1 MATTTTTIK
10 RTKFKLTTE
19 QLLDMFY
26 WLKLMRAFDLR
37 LSILVKQGKVRSGV
51 YTGIGQEAIIVGT
64 CFALRK
70 EDFICPLHR
79 DLGSFLMK
87 GVEPRAMMSQMF
99 GKATGLSK
107 GRDSALH
114 SGVSELGIFGNT
126 SMLGANLPVA
136 AGLGLTFKMEKT
148 DNVVVAYFGEGA
160 SNTGD
165 FHEALNFAGVQRL
178 PIVFVCEN
186 NLYAY
191 SVPVEKSMAIDDVA
205 DRAESYGFD
214 GVSIN
219 GNDVLAVY
227 QSTQGALARARN
239 GEGPTLIECKTY
251 RWHGHSEHDK
261 AFYRTDEELAMWK
274 SRDPIPTFT
283 TYLQAGNISERGE
296 AEGNR
301 RPRGGDDRRCRGI
314 CDERA
319 GPRVPRTRSRIS
331 MPKELTYL
339 EAIREALAEEMRR
352 DPKVFVLGEDVG
364 EYGGAFGVT
373 QGLFQ
378 EFGESRVIDTPISE
392 SAIVGIS
399 IGASLRGY
407 RPVAE
412 MQFADF
418 ISCGFDQI
426 VNQAATLR
434 YRYGGRASVPIV
446 VRAPSGGN
454 VGGGLYHSQNPE
466 AWFIHRP
473 GLKVVAP
480 STPFDAKGLLKAAIR
495 DDNPVV
501 YFEHKYLY
509 RRAKGAVPEGD
520 EIVPIGV
527 AATRR
532 EGDDIT
538 LLTYG
543 AMVQPSL
550 EAADRLS
557 KDGVEVEVI
566 DLRTLLPFDKDAI
579 LRSVE
584 KTNRAMIVHEDVK
597 TLGIGAELSAVIM
610 EERFDALDAP
620 VMRVTYPDT
629 HCPFSN
635 VLEAFNLPDADKITA
650 ALRKLAEY

>member
-1 MATTTTTIK
+1 
-10 RTKFKLTTE
+10 
-19 QLLDMFY
+19 
-26 WLKLMRAFDLR
+26 
-37 LSILVKQGKVRSGV
+37 
-51 YTGIGQEAIIVGT
+51 
-64 CFALRK
+64 
-70 EDFICPLHR
+70 
-79 DLGSFLMK
+79 
-87 GVEPRAMMSQMF
+87 
-99 GKATGLSK
+99 
-107 GRDSALH
+107 
-114 SGVSELGIFGNT
+114 
-126 SMLGANLPVA
+126 
-136 AGLGLTFKMEKT
+136 
-148 DNVVVAYFGEGA
+148 
-160 SNTGD
+160 
-165 FHEALNFAGVQRL
+165 
-178 PIVFVCEN
+178 
-186 NLYAY
+186 
-191 SVPVEKSMAIDDVA
+191 
-205 DRAESYGFD
+205 
-214 GVSIN
+214 
-219 GNDVLAVY
+219 
-227 QSTQGALARARN
+227 
-239 GEGPTLIECKTY
+239 
-251 RWHGHSEHDK
+251 
-261 AFYRTDEELAMWK
+261 
-274 SRDPIPTFT
+274 
-283 TYLQAGNISERGE
+283 
-296 AEGNR
+296 
-301 RPRGGDDRRCRGI
+301 
-314 CDERA
+314 
-319 GPRVPRTRSRIS
+319 
-331 MPKELTYL
+331 MPKEVTYL
-339 EAIREALAEEMRR
+339 EAIREALVEEMRR

-373 QGLFQ
+373 QGLFE
-378 EFGESRVIDTPISE
+378 EFGESRVVDTPISE

-407 RPVAE
+407 RPGAE

-426 VNQAATLR
+426 SNQAATLR

-480 STPFDAKGLLKAAIR
+480 STPYDAKGLLKAAIR

-501 YFEHKYLY
+501 YFELKYLY
-509 RRAKGAVPEGD
+509 RRTKGAVPEGED
-520 EIVPIGV
+520 IVPIGV

-566 DLRTLLPFDKDAI
+566 DLRTLSPFDKTAI

-610 EERFDALDAP
+610 EEKFDALDAP

-629 HCPFSN
+629 HCAFSN